1 MTNDRDL
8 GRLERVDPRTV
19 WPQERQFSAWLAQDE
34 NMALLNRA
42 LGLEIELVEQEV
54 PVGDFS
60 VDLFGKEVGSG
71 HEVTIENQLGPTDH
85 GHLGQ
90 LLTYAA
96 GLDAKVVVWISPQF
110 RDEHKQTLDW
120 LNRDTTEDLAFFGVQ
135 LEIFRIEDSLPA
147 PNFKVLA
154 QPSEWRERVG
164 VSVKKEASQRALA
177 YHQFFAGL
185 LERLKERY
193 PGFTYASRVGHDNW
207 YNFPI
212 GRTGFTL
219 TVEFMTPRRF
229 LVQLVIQSASKDVN
243 KLAFDKLLAQRNEI
257 DEALGLSL
265 QWKRLDDRK
274 MCRIQAEREG
284 SIDSPSELLG
294 ALEGWALEQLP
305 RFKDVFGPRV
315 KALRLEGPPEA
326 TPS

>member
-1 MTNDRDL
+1 MTTDRNL
-8 GRLERVDPRTV
+8 GRLERLDPRTV

-54 PVGDFS
+54 PVGGFA

-90 LLTYAA
+90 LLPYAA

-120 LNRDTTEDLAFFGVQ
+120 LNRDTTEGLSFFGVQ

-154 QPSEWRERVG
+154 QPSEWRERVE
-164 VSVKKEASQRALA
+164 VSVKKEVSQRALA
-177 YHQFFAGL
+177 YHEFFADL
-185 LERLKERY
+185 LSRLRTAD
-193 PGFTYASRVGHDNW
+193 PSFTTSRTASYDNW
-207 YNFPI
+207 KTFGV
-212 GRTGFTL
+212 GRAGFSI
-219 TVEFMTPRRF
+219 VAEFMTGPRL
-229 LVQLVIQSASKDVN
+229 LVHLYIDNENKGANKAVFDRLQLRSESIEESIGE
-243 KLAFDKLLAQRNEI
+243 KLVWD
-257 DEALGLSL
+257 
-265 QWKRLDDRK
+265 RLDHRRA
-274 MCRIQAEREG
+274 CRIYAE
-284 SIDSPSELLG
+284 
-294 ALEGWALEQLP
+294 LP
-305 RFKDVFGPRV
+305 GGV
-315 KALRLEGPPEA
+315 
-326 TPS
+326 